1 MAQFCNNGHQME
13 DSWTDCPYCVKPG
26 HKVGSQVLG
35 KTVPDLGRTVPD
47 MGSTQPDGKAAA
59 QPAFDPRKTVP
70 MAALKRSPVVGWL
83 VAMNGSQKG
92 EDFRLREGKNTLG
105 SAGGGDVEIRL
116 ADQAVS
122 SKHASISYREGK
134 FVLTDLDSTNG
145 TFVNESDEP
154 VARVGLNDN
163 DMIRVGET
171 TLKFK
176 CL

>member
-1 MAQFCNNGHQME
+1 MPKFCNNGHQME

-26 HKVGSQVLG
+26 YRVASPALG
-35 KTVPDLGRTVPD
+35 KTVPDMGATVPD
-47 MGSTQPDGKAAA
+47 LGATRPDGNAGGS
-59 QPAFDPRKTVP
+59 DPRKTVP
-70 MAALKRSPVVGWL
+70 MMSLKRSPVVGWL

-105 SAGGGDVEIRL
+105 SAASAEVEIKL
-116 ADQAVS
+116 SDPAVS
-122 SKHASISYREGK
+122 GKHASISYRDGK

-145 TFVNESDEP
+145 TFVNESAEP
-154 VARVGLNDN
+154 VARVGLSDN
-163 DMIRVGET
+163 DVIRLGET